1 MNNLI
6 NGTTL
11 KNEKIE
17 TIDAQNTRTQ
27 SQNNSETPPTLE
39 GSVSD
44 KNLVAT
50 VNFDSAKN
58 LQGADEVGANCET
71 NIAKRDEENLNIL
84 GKFKSV
90 ATLAKAYENLQAE
103 FTRKSQLLSKYE
115 HSAYE
120 NLDLKTDDK
129 FNELSENLDTDNT
142 KNEGETAEV
151 ASGESTLENQKNSE
165 KMQKS
170 EEKTQKINVFSRNL
184 EKNAHL
190 GVEQEEVLTQ
200 QNDDEN
206 ELNNLENLQ
215 NEQSKNDINQQIKQ
229 LCESGV
235 VSKDIYGAIVN
246 KFMENS
252 ALIDNPNG
260 VTEAVLSLFLEH
272 STQYDKQI
280 NDPEFIVNLAKNNKQ
295 AHDEIIRDYVEECS
309 RKKVP
314 PLMTRNFGANIAAST
329 PSTPTTLTEARD
341 ILEKLLLN

>member
-6 NGTTL
+6 NETTL

-17 TIDAQNTRTQ
+17 TIDAQNIRAQ
-27 SQNNSETPPTLE
+27 SQNNSETAPSLV

-44 KNLVAT
+44 KNPVAIA
-50 VNFDSAKN
+50 NFDSAKN
-58 LQGADEVGANCET
+58 PQGADEVGANCET
-71 NIAKRDEENLNIL
+71 SIAKRDEENLNIL

-115 HSAYE
+115 HSTCE
-120 NLDLKTDDK
+120 NLDSKTADK
-129 FNELSENLDTDNT
+129 LNELSENLDTDNT
-142 KNEGETAEV
+142 KYEGETAEV
-151 ASGESTLENQKNSE
+151 ASGESLLEKQKNSE
-165 KMQKS
+165 KTQKS
-170 EEKTQKINVFSRNL
+170 NVFSQNL
-184 EKNAHL
+184 EENAHF
-190 GVEQEEVLTQ
+190 GVKQVKVLTQ
-200 QNDDEN
+200 QNDGEN
-206 ELNNLENLQ
+206 KPNNLENLQ

-280 NDPEFIVNLAKNNKQ
+280 NDPEFIVNLAKSNKQ
-295 AHDEIIRDYVEECS
+295 AHDEIIREYVEECS

-314 PLMTRNFGANIAAST
+314 PLMTGNFGANIPAST